1 MIARELLPI
10 RLARPN
16 IARPMDPLKPATLV
30 TTLGRDPE
38 TQAGAVNPPV
48 YRASTVLYPTLD
60 ALQNVRR
67 EHGRMFYGRY
77 GTPTTFALQDA
88 IAALEGAHAT
98 IVVSSGAAA
107 IATCLLAFVAQG
119 DHVLLAD
126 NVYEPSR
133 RFARVLERFGV
144 SATFYDPRIGAGIE
158 ALITTRTRAILVE
171 APGSLTFEMP
181 DVRALAAAARARGVV
196 SIMDNTWAT
205 PLYCKPLSLG
215 FDVSVQAAT
224 KYIGGHSDLM
234 MGVISANQATF
245 ETVRAAFIDLGQHVS
260 PEDCSLALRGLRTL
274 AVRLA
279 RHFETGVKLAQWL
292 AARPEV
298 VRVLHPALPED
309 PGHALWQRDFTG
321 ASGLFSAVLRP
332 TSRRGLAAFVDGLEL
347 FGMGYSWG
355 GFESLALPSDPAKTR
370 SVVPWQA
377 PGPLIRFHAG
387 LEDPR
392 DLIADLDAAFARR
405 AAAEAATEPTES

>member
-1 MIARELLPI
+1 
-10 RLARPN
+10 
-16 IARPMDPLKPATLV
+16 MDPLKPDTLV

-38 TQAGAVNPPV
+38 AHGGAVNPPV

-67 EHGRMFYGRY
+67 EHGRMYYGRY

-88 IAALEGAHAT
+88 IAALEGAHGT

-107 IATCLLAFVAQG
+107 IATTLLAFVAQG
-119 DHVLLAD
+119 DHVLIAD

-133 RFARVLERFGV
+133 RFCGRVLQRFGV
-144 SATFYDPRIGAGIE
+144 AATFYDPRIGAGID
-158 ALITTRTRAILVE
+158 ALINPRTRAILIE

-205 PLYCKPLSLG
+205 PLYCRPLSLG
-215 FDVSVQAAT
+215 IDVSVQSAT

-245 ETVRAAFIDLGQHVS
+245 ETVRASFIDLGQSVS
-260 PEDCSLALRGLRTL
+260 PEDCALALRGLRTL
-274 AVRLA
+274 AVRLQ
-279 RHFETGVKLAQWL
+279 RHFETGITLAQWL

-298 VRVLHPALPED
+298 VRVLHPALPDD
-309 PGHALWQRDFTG
+309 PGHALWKRDFTG
-321 ASGLFSAVLRP
+321 ASGLFSAVLQP
-332 TSRRGLAAFVDGLEL
+332 TTRRGLAAFVDGMEL

-370 SVVPWQA
+370 SAVPWQA
-377 PGPLIRFHAG
+377 QGPLIRFHAG

-405 AAAEAATEPTES
+405 AVAEATTEPTET